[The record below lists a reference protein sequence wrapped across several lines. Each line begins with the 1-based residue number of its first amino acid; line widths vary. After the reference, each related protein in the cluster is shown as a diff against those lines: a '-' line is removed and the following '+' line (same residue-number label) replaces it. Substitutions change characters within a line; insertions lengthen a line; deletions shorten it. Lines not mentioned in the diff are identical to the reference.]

1 MTTAYE
7 AAFQAY
13 LDAEEDYCALY
24 DQYAQHLVGAGDNE
38 PYIPDTLIARM
49 NAAKNRMQAAALRM
63 ADLEASK

>member
-7 AAFQAY
+7 AAYKAY

-24 DQYAQHLVGAGDNE
+24 SRYAQCLVGAGGTE

-49 NAAKNRMQAAALRM
+49 NAAQSRMQAAALRM
-63 ADLEASK
+63 ADLEESK